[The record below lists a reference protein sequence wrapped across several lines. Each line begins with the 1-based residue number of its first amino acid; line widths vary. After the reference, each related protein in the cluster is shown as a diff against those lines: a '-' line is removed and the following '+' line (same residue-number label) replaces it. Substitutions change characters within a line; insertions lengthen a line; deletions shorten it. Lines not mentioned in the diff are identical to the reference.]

1 MDSATTPYKRATR
14 EDALRLMSSMWY
26 IVAQKT
32 VERILEIV
40 DGLDEEKVAA
50 LKSAALRPMDF
61 RVEIETA
68 PIFD

>member
-1 MDSATTPYKRATR
+1 MPYKRATR

-32 VERILEIV
+32 VERILQIV